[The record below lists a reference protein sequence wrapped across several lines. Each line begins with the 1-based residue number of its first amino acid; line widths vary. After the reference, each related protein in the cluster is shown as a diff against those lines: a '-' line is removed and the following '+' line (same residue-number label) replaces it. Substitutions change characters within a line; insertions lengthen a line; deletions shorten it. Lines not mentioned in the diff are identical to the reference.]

1 MRPAHDEASTHR
13 RAPAVLGPEHFAF
26 AEPDSEAPTF
36 LPATRLPLT
45 RGPVTEQTE
54 RSAHHVQP
62 EYAPA
67 PRATRRS
74 GAAVETPPSASPRP
88 SAENVSAERRGSPEK
103 RSRSS
108 SRSASPSVAS
118 PAAEAAPAIDPS
130 AVPRES
136 APQLGMI
143 DPLAVPVPPELGP
156 TIYGWIRRIALQ
168 NELTTADR
176 ILRDAL
182 LEVSSSLSCLI
193 VYPGQDGLWTLGA
206 DEEIPKEAGPII
218 AVAQARRAVV
228 ASHTALIPIVTTTEC
243 VAVVILTRNP
253 RNPGYQPI
261 EQLAM
266 LGLARESAA
275 ILHHLAVQH
284 LQRATEVKADKGSL
298 YRPEA
303 LAAHRSRGSEG
314 APIHISPVWVRR
326 AYPLIVLAV
335 LVAAAFTIFIKVPT
349 YSTGRGVVILDGT
362 TVTAPAMGTVEKLSV
377 APGQAVAKGTILVK
391 LQAAAEQDEL
401 ANAKAELDNATRAYL
416 SEQSDENAKKQLASI
431 WARYNSAKSKLE
443 QRTIRA
449 PKAGTIS
456 DIRTR
461 GGALLQPGD
470 PIAMIVE
477 GGNTLPEVFAF
488 LPAKDRPRLFPG
500 QTLQV
505 GLSGYTKIREL
516 AEITYV
522 AREGIGATEVAKLLG
537 PSLGDA
543 LRMPQDGSYVL
554 VKARL
559 PRRTFETDH
568 AILPFHH
575 GMQAD
580 TEVKIAEKPFLV
592 TLFPALEKY
601 VPTL

>member
-26 AEPDSEAPTF
+26 AEPNSEAPTF
-36 LPATRLPLT
+36 LPATR
-45 RGPVTEQTE
+45 RPV
-54 RSAHHVQP
+54 
-62 EYAPA
+62 
-67 PRATRRS
+67 
-74 GAAVETPPSASPRP
+74 GAR
-88 SAENVSAERRGSPEK
+88 
-103 RSRSS
+103 
-108 SRSASPSVAS
+108 
-118 PAAEAAPAIDPS
+118 D
-130 AVPRES
+130 S
-136 APQLGMI
+136 APQMGMI

-168 NELTTADR
+168 NDLTTADR

-182 LEVSSSLSCLI
+182 LEVTSSLSCMI
-193 VYPGQDGLWTLGA
+193 VYPGADGLWTLGT
-206 DEEIPKEAGPII
+206 DEEIPKEAGPIVT
-218 AVAQARRAVV
+218 VAQARRAVI
-228 ASHTALIPIVTTTEC
+228 AGHTALIPIVTTTEC

-253 RNPGYQPI
+253 RNPAYQPS

-266 LGLARESAA
+266 IGLARESAA

-284 LQRATEVKADKGSL
+284 LQKTTELKADKGSL

-303 LAAHRSRGSEG
+303 LAAHRTRGTEG

-362 TVTAPAMGTVEKLSV
+362 TVTAPAMGTVDKLAV

-401 ANAKAELDNATRAYL
+401 TNAKAELDNATRAYL
-416 SEQSDENAKKQLASI
+416 SEQSDENTKKQLASI
-431 WARYNSAKSKLE
+431 WARYNTAKSKLE
-443 QRTIRA
+443 QRTIRS

-461 GGALLQPGD
+461 NGALLQPGD

-477 GGNTLPEVFAF
+477 AGGNTLPEVYAF
-488 LPAKDRPRLFPG
+488 LPAKDRPRLFKG

-505 GLSGYTKIREL
+505 GLTGYTKKREL
-516 AEITYV
+516 AEVTYV

-601 VPTL
+601 VPSL

>member
-26 AEPDSEAPTF
+26 AEPNSEAPTF
-36 LPATRLPLT
+36 LPATRLL
-45 RGPVTEQTE
+45 VKEKTE
-54 RSAHHVQP
+54 RSAHQVQAEHV
-62 EYAPA
+62 
-67 PRATRRS
+67 PRATPRS
-74 GAAVETPPSASPRP
+74 VRAVEAPPERTSSSSSSSKSTENRRAS
-88 SAENVSAERRGSPEK
+88 SSEK
-103 RSRSS
+103 RKSKSHS
-108 SRSASPSVAS
+108 GSL
-118 PAAEAAPAIDPS
+118 PAASAAPASDPQTP
-130 AVPRES
+130 PRDP
-136 APQLGMI
+136 AAQLGMI

-182 LEVSSSLSCLI
+182 LEVSSSLSCMI

-206 DEEIPKEAGPII
+206 DEEIPKESGPIV
-218 AVAQARRAVV
+218 AVAQARRAVI
-228 ASHTALIPIVTTTEC
+228 AGHTALIPIVTTTEC
-243 VAVVILTRNP
+243 VAVIILTRNP
-253 RNPGYQPI
+253 RNPAYQPI

-284 LQRATEVKADKGSL
+284 LQKATELKADKGSL

-303 LAAHRSRGSEG
+303 LEAHRTRGTEG

-326 AYPLIVLAV
+326 AYPLIVLTV

-362 TVTAPAMGTVEKLSV
+362 TVTAPAMGTVDKLHV

-416 SEQSDENAKKQLASI
+416 SEQSDETAKKQLASI
-431 WARYNSAKSKLE
+431 WARYNTARSKLE

-461 GGALLQPGD
+461 NGALLQPGD

-477 GGNTLPEVFAF
+477 GGNTLPEVYAF

-500 QTLQV
+500 QRLQV

-522 AREGIGATEVAKLLG
+522 AREGIGSTEVAKLLG

-543 LRMPQDGSYVL
+543 LKMPPDGSYVL

-575 GMQAD
+575 GMLAD

-601 VPTL
+601 VPAL

>member
-26 AEPDSEAPTF
+26 AEPNSEAPTF
-36 LPATRLPLT
+36 LPATRLP
-45 RGPVTEQTE
+45 VKEKTE
-54 RSAHHVQP
+54 RSAHQVQP
-62 EYAPA
+62 EYAPP
-67 PRATRRS
+67 PRATPRS
-74 GAAVETPPSASPRP
+74 IPAVEAPPECKSASSSSSRSTDKKRSSESKL
-88 SAENVSAERRGSPEK
+88 SAKRSSSEQ

-108 SRSASPSVAS
+108 SRGGSQTASA
-118 PAAEAAPAIDPS
+118 PAAASDARA
-130 AVPRES
+130 S
-136 APQLGMI
+136 APEMGMI

-156 TIYGWIRRIALQ
+156 TIYGWIRRLALQ
-168 NELTTADR
+168 NDLTTADR

-182 LEVSSSLSCLI
+182 LEVSSSLSCMI

-206 DEEIPKEAGPII
+206 DDEIPKEAGPIV

-243 VAVVILTRNP
+243 VAVIILTRNP

-284 LQRATEVKADKGSL
+284 LQKATELEADKGSL

-303 LAAHRSRGSEG
+303 LEAHRSRGTEG

-335 LVAAAFTIFIKVPT
+335 LVAAAFSIFIKVPT
-349 YSTGRGVVILDGT
+349 YSTGRGVVILDGI
-362 TVTAPAMGTVEKLSV
+362 TVTAPAMGTVEKLAV

-401 ANAKAELDNATRAYL
+401 ANAKAELDNATRPYL
-416 SEQSDENAKKQLASI
+416 SEQSDETAKKQLASI
-431 WARYNSAKSKLE
+431 WARYNTAKSKLE